1 MVEYCDCATDLPM
14 LAYDVMN
21 KLVEVMK
28 LFNMRSCQLVLG
40 AGAVQAIGL
49 KTITAR
55 HLGLVYRCPQAVI
68 LLIPDLREYFRSFL
82 SKQHNVLLTQFD
94 RLLQDY
100 QTHCRE
106 LAKKLKTIMEDG
118 FIKHLS
124 KVWLLTY

>member
-1 MVEYCDCATDLPM
+1 MGGVDPEANDND
-14 LAYDVMN
+14 N
-21 KLVEVMK
+21 KCMFL
-28 LFNMRSCQLVLG
+28 
-40 AGAVQAIGL
+40 
-49 KTITAR
+49 TA
-55 HLGLVYRCPQAVI
+55 GLVYRCLQAVI

>member
-1 MVEYCDCATDLPM
+1 M
-14 LAYDVMN
+14 
-21 KLVEVMK
+21 
-28 LFNMRSCQLVLG
+28 
-40 AGAVQAIGL
+40 QAIGL

-55 HLGLVYRCPQAVI
+55 HLRLVHRCLQAVI

-100 QTHCRE
+100 QTHYRE

-124 KVWLLTY
+124 KWEIRAPIPVSYTHLTLPTIYSV